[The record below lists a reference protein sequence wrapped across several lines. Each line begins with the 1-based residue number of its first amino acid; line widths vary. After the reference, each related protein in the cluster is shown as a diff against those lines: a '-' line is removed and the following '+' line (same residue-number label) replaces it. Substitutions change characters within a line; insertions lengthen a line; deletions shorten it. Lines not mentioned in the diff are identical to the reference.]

1 MGANNTRYDAAT
13 RAGRPNPL
21 HDYTRINGGYMPTV
35 GSLSSPLYENQSNA
49 FEKIHIEVCNTTS
62 GDLTFSVYIVPAGGV
77 LANQWLRFNSAPLGA
92 NETLVFPKPYT
103 LDSGDKVVVTAS
115 AANAITAYADLELC
129 R

>member
-21 HDYTRINGGYMPTV
+21 HDYTRVNGGYQPTS
-35 GSLSSPLYENQSNA
+35 GDLNAPFYENESNA
-49 FEKIHIEVCNTTS
+49 FEKIHIEVCNKS
-62 GDLTFSVYIVPAGGV
+62 GSDATFSVYIVPSGGTIGD
-77 LANQWLRFNSAPLGA
+77 QWARFKDAPLGA

-103 LDSGDKVVVTAS
+103 LDQGDQVVITAS
-115 AANAITAYADLELC
+115 ASNTITAWADLELC